1 MNASVNCFLLLRSR
15 WNSLKSGLIG
25 FLLLLVVNIPGI
37 AQTPGLIVKSA
48 NTTGQAILD
57 PNGDGYVSSSNAG
70 FLSDDLAGSE
80 IPYRPLVVP
89 GTEPTSDLANGPS
102 CGFTDFVDAPGIF
115 PVGSYLSAANDL
127 MFRFRL
133 GNYAPNSK
141 GYSILIDTDNKFG
154 STGPNADPNYVSG
167 NPGFEVEIEL
177 VTNFGV
183 RLYNA
188 DGTASPTLLTTLAY
202 DQYAQK
208 SVALTTNCSNPDYFY
223 DFYIPFSV
231 ITTFIPGFTSATQ
244 VRMVANTVISTQ
256 SALAGPI
263 SDIGGID
270 DNAYGGNLES
280 IWSTVIQGAVPT
292 SLSATTS
299 GSFPPQR
306 SVAPV
311 VSGPIASSATT
322 VSGTS
327 SEPNGT
333 IITVYVNGVSVGTT
347 TVSGGTWTRTGLSAL
362 ASGASIT
369 ATATASGKS
378 ASLQSSAVIVGSTC
392 SSPVTITCNSNKG
405 IGGSGP
411 VGAPTGTVIR
421 IYNSSGLFQTLATT
435 ASNTFLYNCAGG
447 TTNCTGGGPNCL
459 PNGAYWVT
467 AQESGKCES
476 VPAFICLGGGAATA
490 TPAILTSPIT
500 PSTTSVSGTSTA
512 NARIYLY
519 SNGYQIGTATA
530 SALGVWSISG
540 LSPVLGESITARA
553 LSTGLCVSAA
563 STAVVV
569 TTGTAT
575 VAPVVNGSIAT
586 GATSVSGT
594 STEAVGTVIT
604 VYKGGVSIG
613 TTTVSSTG
621 TWTLSG
627 ISPALA
633 AGNMISAT
641 AQATGKTVSVL
652 SNVVTVQANT
662 TAIPV
667 ITGAY
672 TEGGTSVSGTST
684 SPVGTVIK
692 VYIDGV
698 LLGSTMVLI
707 GGAWTVTGLSA
718 ANYDLYAGG
727 VLTAKATEMGK
738 NEGPASTGVTVSCQA
753 PVNKSINAIT
763 SQICES
769 TSAQIQVLNSESGV
783 IYTLRNGTNTANLST
798 SLLGTG
804 GTITFNSFTFT
815 SNQTVQ
821 VLALKIPIAGCT
833 QLLSSS
839 AAITVNA
846 NPPTTNPVTYDSPV
860 SSGGSSNVSVGNTTN
875 GFVYQLK
882 ENTTDVNVGSAV
894 SSVTD
899 GSTVVLN
906 TGTLSA
912 NKDLYVQ
919 VTDATRPT
927 NCTSR
932 LSSSIFVALPVDML
946 WFRAKRI
953 AGGNLLE
960 WATTMEKNNHYF
972 DVERST
978 DGKHFSAIG
987 RVSGSGTT
995 RSISQYSFTDG
1006 AQQRSVVYYRL
1017 KQVDW
1022 DEHFE
1027 HSRVVVVRSEEP
1039 FSVELSP
1046 NPCANELTIRVEQ
1059 TGSSDLSVFIEMYTL
1074 AGSLVRNFAHKS
1086 QLPVK
1091 YNLSELPAGT
1101 YMVKIRCG
1109 TYVKTEKIIKL

>member
-1 MNASVNCFLLLRSR
+1 MNASVNRFFLLRR
-15 WNSLKSGLIG
+15 HWNSLTSGFIG
-25 FLLLLVVNIPGI
+25 FLFVLVVALPAI
-37 AQTPGLIVKSA
+37 AQTPGLIVKPA
-48 NTTGQAILD
+48 NATGQAVLD

-70 FLSDDLAGSE
+70 FISDDLTGSE

-89 GTEPTSDLANGPS
+89 GTEPTSDLSSGPS

-263 SDIGGID
+263 SDIGGVD

-333 IITVYVNGVSVGTT
+333 IITIYVNGVSAGTT

-362 ASGASIT
+362 ASGASVT

-378 ASLQSSAVIVGSTC
+378 ASLLSSAVIVGSTC
-392 SSPVTITCNSNKG
+392 SGTITISCTSNKG
-405 IGGSGP
+405 IGGNGP
-411 VGAPTGTVIR
+411 AGAPTGTVIR
-421 IYNSSGLFQTLATT
+421 IYNSAGLFQTLATD
-435 ASNTFLYNCAGG
+435 ASNAFLYNCAGG

-459 PNGAYWVT
+459 PDGGYWIT

-476 VPAFICLGGGAATA
+476 VPTFVCLGAAATA
-490 TPAILTSPIT
+490 TPSITTTPIT
-500 PSTTSVSGTSTA
+500 TSTNTVSGTSAA
-512 NARIYLY
+512 NAKIYLY

-530 SALGVWSISG
+530 SALGGWSIAG
-540 LSPVLGESITARA
+540 LSPVLGESITAKA
-553 LSTGLCVSAA
+553 LGTGLCVSAA

-575 VAPVVNGSIAT
+575 VAPVVNSSIAT

-594 STEAVGTVIT
+594 STEAAGTVIT

-627 ISPALA
+627 LSPALA
-633 AGNMISAT
+633 AGNTISAT
-641 AQATGKTVSVL
+641 AQATGKTVSL
-652 SNVVTVQANT
+652 ASNTVTVQANT

-667 ITGAY
+667 ITGTY

-698 LLGSTMVLI
+698 YLGSAMVVI
-707 GGAWTVTGLSA
+707 GGTWTVIGLSA

-727 VLTAKATEMGK
+727 VLTAKATETGK

-769 TSAQIQVLNSESGV
+769 TSAQIQVLNSETGV

-846 NPPTTNPVTYDSPV
+846 NPPTTNTVTYNSPV
-860 SSGGSSNVSVGNTTN
+860 LPGNSSNISVANTTS

-882 ENTTDVNVGSAV
+882 ENTTNANVGSSV
-894 SSVTD
+894 SSVTN

-906 TGTLSA
+906 TGALSA

-919 VTDATRPT
+919 VTDATKPT

-946 WFRAKRI
+946 WFRAKRTP
-953 AGGNLLE
+953 GGNLLE

-987 RVSGSGTT
+987 RVSGAGTT

-1006 AQQRSVVYYRL
+1006 VQQRSVVYYRL
-1017 KQVDW
+1017 RQVDW

-1027 HSRVVVVRSEEP
+1027 YSRVVVVRSEEP

-1059 TGSSDLSVFIEMYTL
+1059 TGSADLSVSIEMYTL
-1074 AGSLVRNFAHKS
+1074 AGTLVRNFAHKS

-1091 YNLSELPAGT
+1091 YNLSELPAGA
-1101 YMVKIRCG
+1101 YMVKIRCS